1 MLDIPADALAAPDIG
16 VASVYVA
23 VGKEGRVMVRGGKRL
38 AALVKKKGTARVG
51 YQRLAELD
59 HANIL
64 HQAVMDAFRWR
75 SEK

>member
-1 MLDIPADALAAPDIG
+1 
-16 VASVYVA
+16 
-23 VGKEGRVMVRGGKRL
+23 
-38 AALVKKKGTARVG
+38 VG